1 VTLSEALHDDE
12 KALLLSPEGMAAFQ
26 ILLPL
31 LRRLAMAIAG
41 RGQRPPELECVPDI
55 DADVRLERAKLRA
68 KGGE

>member
-1 VTLSEALHDDE
+1 MNIAEALHDDE

-31 LRRLAMAIAG
+31 LRGLAMAIAG

-55 DADVRLERAKLRA
+55 DADVRLERARLRA
-68 KGGE
+68 KGD